1 MKIDQD
7 LLDFLNT
14 RANIDTNPEQG
25 NFQFDLTCEVDTSG
39 NNGNGGQSGNNMQ
52 VILKCLTKVDKL
64 LPWCTFEEPNSNVR
78 VASQNY
84 N

>member
-52 VILKCLTKVDKL
+52 VIKKCLTKVDKL
-64 LPWCTFEEPNSNVR
+64 FVGF
-78 VASQNY
+78 
-84 N
+84 

>member
-1 MKIDQD
+1 MQDYESQLTMKIDQD

-52 VILKCLTKVDKL
+52 VILKCITKVDSGL
-64 LPWCTFEEPNSNVR
+64 LKSLTQV
-78 VASQNY
+78 
-84 N
+84 

>member
-1 MKIDQD
+1 MQDYESQLTMKIDQD

-52 VILKCLTKVDKL
+52 VILKCITKVDRL
-64 LPWCTFEEPNSNVR
+64 LVGF
-78 VASQNY
+78 
-84 N
+84 

>member
-52 VILKCLTKVDKL
+52 VILKWLNVSRQITWWAFKSLKL
-64 LPWCTFEEPNSNVR
+64 KFEPSTG
-78 VASQNY
+78 
-84 N
+84 